1 MNGLIIEIN
10 LKCLGQSGLRFW
22 KILTKVNTE
31 QCNNGPVYETP
42 FQDNVWYNWEGQ
54 EENIQYLILQDPIPS
69 LGKSG
74 SLIRSEWST

>member
-1 MNGLIIEIN
+1 MLGTIWLAL
-10 LKCLGQSGLRFW
+10 LKNPN
-22 KILTKVNTE
+22 KVNTE

-69 LGKSG
+69 LGKNG